1 MFPFSFTGRPY
12 KLTDMRCLPI
22 LLLSAAALIVSG
34 PARADVSL
42 QVIGADSALQEDL
55 TAASRL
61 MAIEDPATLPA
72 QDVIASARSD
82 YSRLLAALYE
92 RGYFGPEISIR
103 LDRREAADISPF
115 RAPAPIQDVAI
126 TVTPGTP
133 FRLGRAEIGPLASG
147 TTLPDGFTPGAT
159 AGTRVLR
166 QAAEAGIT
174 GWRAEGH
181 ATAAIA
187 SQQITARHAHAEL
200 DAQIT
205 LDPGPVAS
213 FGQLFPQ
220 GYERMRP
227 EAIARIAGLP
237 TGARFDPETLDRVA
251 GRLRDTGAF
260 TSVALTEGTLA
271 PDNSLPIEAD
281 LVEAP
286 LRRLGFGAELSS
298 TEGVTLSTYWLHR
311 NLFGGAERLRLD
323 GEVSGL
329 GGENGGFDALASAV
343 YSIPAVLTPD
353 TRLSF
358 GVTLEH
364 LDEVTFTLDRI
375 DLEAG
380 LEHRFSDT
388 LSGSVFAELS
398 YGQITD
404 AFSTRDVTM
413 LSLPVGLTW
422 DSRDNA
428 FDARSG
434 WYVDATLT
442 PFAMAEGSGGARFTA
457 DARAYWAFGQTSG
470 TRLAARLQLG
480 TLDGGAINT
489 LPPDWLFFSGGADT
503 VRGQGYQSLGAM
515 QGGVLTGGRSFFG
528 TSLELRQDLFGNF
541 GAVLFADTG
550 YVSSGP
556 YWDAGG
562 SWHSGAGIGV
572 RYDTPVGP
580 IRLDLATPVSGDG
593 VGEDLYFYIGIGQ
606 AF

>member
-1 MFPFSFTGRPY
+1 
-12 KLTDMRCLPI
+12 MRCLPI
-22 LLLSAAALIVSG
+22 LLLTVAALTFAG
-34 PARADVSL
+34 PVRADVTL
-42 QVIGADSALQEDL
+42 HVVGADSDLQDSL

-61 MAIEDPATLPA
+61 MAIEDPAALPG

-82 YSRLLAALYE
+82 YARLLAALYE

-115 RAPAPIQDVAI
+115 RAPAPIQDIAI
-126 TVTPGTP
+126 TITPGAA
-133 FRLGRAEIGPLASG
+133 FRLGRAEIGPLAPG
-147 TTLPDGFTPGAT
+147 TTLPDGFATGAT

-187 SQQITARHAHAEL
+187 SQQITARHAQAEL

-205 LDPGPVAS
+205 LAPGPVAS
-213 FGQLFPQ
+213 FGPLIPHGQD
-220 GYERMRP
+220 RMRP

-237 TGARFDPETLDRVA
+237 TGARFDPDTLDRVA

-260 TSVALTEGTLA
+260 TSVALTEGELA
-271 PDNSLPIEAD
+271 PDDSLPIRAD

-298 TEGVTLSTYWLHR
+298 TDGATLSAYWLHR

-323 GEVSGL
+323 AEISGL
-329 GGENGGFDALASAV
+329 GGENGGFDGLASAV

-375 DLEAG
+375 NLEAG
-380 LEHRFSDT
+380 LEHRFSDH
-388 LSGSVFAELS
+388 LSGSLFANLG
-398 YGQITD
+398 YGEITD

-422 DSRDNA
+422 DNRDNA
-428 FDARSG
+428 FDARQG
-434 WYVDATLT
+434 WYVDTTLT
-442 PFAMAEGSGGARFTA
+442 PFAMAEGSGGVRFTA
-457 DARAYWAFGQTSG
+457 DARGYMAFGEDGG

-480 TLDGGAINT
+480 TLDGGAIDT

-550 YVSSGP
+550 YVASDP
-556 YWDAGG
+556 YWDSGG
-562 SWHSGAGIGV
+562 SWHTGAGIGV

-580 IRLDLATPVSGDG
+580 IRLDLATPVGG
-593 VGEDLYFYIGIGQ
+593 AGAGEDLYFYIGIGQ

>member
-1 MFPFSFTGRPY
+1 
-12 KLTDMRCLPI
+12 MRCLPI
-22 LLLSAAALIVSG
+22 LLLTVAALTFAG
-34 PARADVSL
+34 PVRADVTLHVVGAGSDL
-42 QVIGADSALQEDL
+42 QDSL

-61 MAIEDPATLPA
+61 MAIEDPAALPG

-82 YSRLLAALYE
+82 YARLLAALYE

-115 RAPAPIQDVAI
+115 RAPAPIQDIAI
-126 TVTPGTP
+126 TITPGTA
-133 FRLGRAEIGPLASG
+133 FRLGRAEIGPLAPG
-147 TTLPDGFTPGAT
+147 TTLPDGFATGAT

-187 SQQITARHAHAEL
+187 SQQITARHAQAEL

-205 LDPGPVAS
+205 LAPGPVAS
-213 FGQLFPQ
+213 FGQLIPQ
-220 GYERMRP
+220 GQDRMRP

-237 TGARFDPETLDRVA
+237 TGARFDPDTLDRVA

-260 TSVALTEGTLA
+260 TSVALTEGALA
-271 PDNSLPIEAD
+271 PDDSLPIRAD

-298 TEGVTLSTYWLHR
+298 TDGATLSAYWLHR

-323 GEVSGL
+323 AEISGL
-329 GGENGGFDALASAV
+329 GGENGGFDGLASAV

-375 DLEAG
+375 NLEAG
-380 LEHRFSDT
+380 LEHRFSDH
-388 LSGSVFAELS
+388 LSGSLFANLG
-398 YGQITD
+398 YGEISD

-422 DSRDNA
+422 DNRDNA
-428 FDARSG
+428 FDARQG
-434 WYVDATLT
+434 WYVDTTLT
-442 PFAMAEGSGGARFTA
+442 PFAMAEGSGGVRFTA
-457 DARAYWAFGQTSG
+457 DARGYMAFGEDGG

-480 TLDGGAINT
+480 TLDGGAIDT

-550 YVSSGP
+550 YVASGP
-556 YWDAGG
+556 YWDTGG
-562 SWHSGAGIGV
+562 SWHTGAGIGV

-580 IRLDLATPVSGDG
+580 IRLDLATPVGG
-593 VGEDLYFYIGIGQ
+593 AGAGEDLYFYIGIGQ

>member
-1 MFPFSFTGRPY
+1 
-12 KLTDMRCLPI
+12 MRCLPI
-22 LLLSAAALIVSG
+22 LLLSALALTLPG
-34 PARADVSL
+34 PASADVTL
-42 QVIGADSALQEDL
+42 QVVGADGDLQDDL
-55 TAASRL
+55 TATSRL
-61 MAIEDPATLPA
+61 MAIEDPAAQPA

-103 LDRREAADISPF
+103 LDGREAADISPF

-126 TVTPGTP
+126 TVTPGTV
-133 FRLGRAEIGPLASG
+133 FRLGRAEIGPLAPG
-147 TTLPDGFTPGAT
+147 TTLPDGFAPGAT
-159 AGTRVLR
+159 AGTRILR

-181 ATAAIA
+181 ATAAIT
-187 SQQITARHAHAEL
+187 SQQITARHADSEL
-200 DAQIT
+200 DAAIT
-205 LDPGPVAS
+205 LTPGPIAL
-213 FGQLFPQ
+213 FGPLIPQ
-220 GYERMRP
+220 GQDRMRP

-237 TGARFDPETLDRVA
+237 TGNRFDPETLDRVA

-260 TSVALTEGTLA
+260 TSVALTEDPLA
-271 PDNSLPIEAD
+271 AGNSLPIRAE

-298 TEGVTLSTYWLHR
+298 TDGVTLSSYWLHR

-323 GEVSGL
+323 AELSGL

-380 LEHRFSDT
+380 LEHRFSDH
-388 LSGSVFAELS
+388 LSGSLFAELS

-404 AFSTRDVTM
+404 AFSSRDVTM

-422 DSRDNA
+422 DNRDNA

-434 WYVDATLT
+434 WYVDSALT
-442 PFAMAEGSGGARFTA
+442 PFALAKGTGGARFTL
-457 DARAYWAFGQTSG
+457 DARGYLAFGPTGG

-480 TLDGGAINT
+480 TLAGGDT
-489 LPPDWLFFSGGADT
+489 SVLPPDWLFFSGGADT
-503 VRGQGYQSLGAM
+503 VRGQGYQSLGAL

-528 TSLELRQDLFGNF
+528 SSLELRQDLFGNF

-550 YVSSGP
+550 YVASGP
-556 YWDAGG
+556 YWDSDG
-562 SWHSGAGIGV
+562 SWHTGAGIGI

-580 IRLDLATPVSGDG
+580 IRLDLATPVGG
-593 VGEDLYFYIGIGQ
+593 AGAGEDLYFYIGIGQ